1 MIIQN
6 LNLSLGTQVIFKNC
20 NLRLDDN
27 CKVGLIGING
37 AGKTTLFKL
46 ITKQLSPD
54 SGEIILNKNSHI
66 GYLSQTIDFNQI
78 NPNISVLEFIK
89 SGRPIEQL
97 EATLH
102 SIEEALSQND
112 NNVDNLL
119 REYSKISSL
128 LDFWDR
134 YEADSIVE
142 KIIKGLNISEE
153 LLNLKL
159 SSLSGGEKSKIAFA
173 KLLYSKP
180 TTLLLDEP
188 TNHLDKQSREWCI
201 EYLKS
206 YKGQILIIS
215 HDYDFLDS
223 IVDKILYIDKQSHNI
238 SLFNGN
244 YTTFKKIYEEIKLS
258 NSRLVKKQ
266 ENEEN
271 KLIRIINNLE
281 GTSGK
286 RKKMAFSK
294 EKALEILRQNKV
306 ERIEDSKV
314 ANIRLIADGDQ
325 NKTPLSIQNL
335 YFSYGLTPLLRNINL
350 SIASHERILIA
361 GNNGVGKSTLLKL
374 IVREL
379 KPQRG
384 DITLGTKTKIAYY
397 DQEQYEINH
406 TNKTILEYF
415 QQIGHTQKEIR
426 AVLSRYLFWGD
437 QLDKRI
443 SVLSPGE
450 KCRLSFAK
458 LSLQKSNLMIL
469 DEPTN
474 HLDFDTQNTIA
485 NNLNEYNGTII
496 LVSHNPDFVEKLN
509 INKMLIL
516 PNGKMIYYDRKL
528 LEIIQKNNQNKLNY
542 K

>member
-1 MIIQN
+1 MIIKN
-6 LNLSLGTQVIFKNC
+6 LNLSLGTQIIFKDC

-54 SGEIILNKNSHI
+54 SGEIILMKNSRI
-66 GYLSQTIDFNQI
+66 GYLPQTIDFNQI
-78 NPNISVLEFIK
+78 NPNITVLEYIK
-89 SGRPIEQL
+89 SGRPIDQL
-97 EATLH
+97 ETKLH
-102 SIEEALSQND
+102 LIEETLSKND
-112 NNVDNLL
+112 TNVDNLL

-134 YEADSIVE
+134 YEADSILE
-142 KIIKGLNISEE
+142 KIIKGMNINEE
-153 LLNLKL
+153 LLNQEL

-188 TNHLDKQSREWCI
+188 TNHLDKESREWCI

-206 YKGQILIIS
+206 YKGQVLIIS

-223 IVDKILYIDKQSHNI
+223 IVDKILFIDKQSHNI
-238 SLFNGN
+238 SLYNGN

-266 ENEEN
+266 EDEES
-271 KLIRIINNLE
+271 KLLKIIKSFD
-281 GTSGK
+281 GASGK

-294 EKALEILRQNKV
+294 EKALERLRRDKV
-306 ERIEDSKV
+306 ERIEDARI
-314 ANIRLIADGDQ
+314 ANIQLIADEDQ

-335 YFSYGLTPLLRNINL
+335 TFSYDSNTLLKNINL
-350 SIASHERILIA
+350 SISSKERILIA

-374 IVREL
+374 IVKEL
-379 KPQRG
+379 KPKNG
-384 DITLGTKTKIAYY
+384 EIFIGSKTKIAYY
-397 DQEQYEINH
+397 DQEQFEINN
-406 TNKTILEYF
+406 TDKTILEYF
-415 QQIGHTQKEIR
+415 EHLGHTQKEIR

-437 QLDKRI
+437 QLEKRI

-458 LSLQKSNLMIL
+458 LSLKRSNLMIL

-509 INKMLIL
+509 IDKMFIL
-516 PNGKMIYYDRKL
+516 PKGKMIYYDRSL
-528 LEIIQKNNQNKLNY
+528 LEKIQEYNENELY
-542 K
+542 I

>member
-6 LNLSLGTQVIFKNC
+6 LNLSLGTQVIFKDC

-54 SGEIILNKNSHI
+54 TGEIILKKNSRI
-66 GYLSQTIDFNQI
+66 GYLPQTVDFNQI
-78 NPNISVLEFIK
+78 NPNITVLEYIK
-89 SGRPIEQL
+89 SGRPIEKL
-97 EATLH
+97 EKELH
-102 SIEEALSQND
+102 SIEEALSKDN

-119 REYSKISSL
+119 HEYSKISSL

-134 YEADSIVE
+134 YEADSIIE
-142 KIIKGLNISEE
+142 KIVKGMNIKEE

-173 KLLYSKP
+173 RLLYSKP

-206 YKGQILIIS
+206 YKGQVLIIS
-215 HDYDFLDS
+215 HDYDFLNS
-223 IVDKILYIDKQSHNI
+223 IVDKILFIDKQSHNI

-244 YTTFKKIYEEIKLS
+244 YATFQKIYEEIKLS

-266 ENEEN
+266 EDEEN
-271 KLIRIINNLE
+271 KLIRIIKSFE
-281 GTSGK
+281 GASGK

-294 EKALEILRQNKV
+294 EKALERLRRDKV
-306 ERIEDSKV
+306 ERIEDARV
-314 ANIRLIADGDQ
+314 ANIKLKADEDQ
-325 NKTPLSIQNL
+325 NKTPLSINNL
-335 YFSYGLTPLLRNINL
+335 SFSYNSTPLLRNINF
-350 SIASHERILIA
+350 SVSSQERILVA

-374 IVREL
+374 IVNEL
-379 KPQRG
+379 EPQNG
-384 DITLGTKTKIAYY
+384 EINIGSKTKIAYY

-406 TNKTILEYF
+406 TNKTIFEYF
-415 QQIGHTQKEIR
+415 QLLGYSQKEIR

-458 LSLQKSNLMIL
+458 LSLKKSNLMIL

-509 INKMLIL
+509 IDKMFIL
-516 PNGKMIYYDRKL
+516 PKGKMIYYDRNL
-528 LEIIQKNNQNKLNY
+528 LEKIQENNEKGFNI
-542 K
+542 

>member
-6 LNLSLGTQVIFKNC
+6 LSLSLGTQLIFKDC

-54 SGEIILNKNSHI
+54 SGEIILKRNSRI
-66 GYLSQTIDFNQI
+66 GYLPQTIDFNQI
-78 NPNISVLEFIK
+78 NPNISVLEYIK

-97 EATLH
+97 ENELH
-102 SIEEALSQND
+102 SIEDALSKND
-112 NNVDNLL
+112 NNLDNLL
-119 REYSKISSL
+119 SRYSKISSL
-128 LDFWDR
+128 LDFWDN
-134 YEADSIVE
+134 YEVDSIIDKIVKGMNINE
-142 KIIKGLNISEE
+142 K
-153 LLNLKL
+153 LLNLEL

-201 EYLKS
+201 EYLKA
-206 YKGQILIIS
+206 YKGQVLIIS
-215 HDYDFLDS
+215 HDYDFLNS
-223 IVDKILYIDKQSHNI
+223 IVDKIMFIDKQSHKI

-244 YTTFKKIYEEIKLS
+244 YTTFQKVYEEIKLS

-266 ENEEN
+266 EDEEN
-271 KLIRIINNLE
+271 KLVRIIKSLE

-294 EKALEILRQNKV
+294 EKALERLRREKV
-306 ERIEDSKV
+306 ERIEDAKV
-314 ANIRLIADGDQ
+314 ANIKLKADEEQ
-325 NKTPLSIQNL
+325 NKTPLSINDL
-335 YFSYGLTPLLRNINL
+335 SFSYSSNPLLKNINF
-350 SIASHERILIA
+350 SVSSKDRILVT

-374 IVREL
+374 IVNEL
-379 KPQRG
+379 KPQSG
-384 DITLGTKTKIAYY
+384 EIKIGSKTKIAYY

-406 TNKTILEYF
+406 TNKTILEFF
-415 QQIGHTQKEIR
+415 QQLGFAQKEIR
-426 AVLSRYLFWGD
+426 AVLSRYLFGGD

-458 LSLQKSNLMIL
+458 LYLKKSNLMIL

-485 NNLNEYNGTII
+485 DNLNEYNGTII

-509 INKMLIL
+509 IDKMFIL
-516 PNGKMIYYDRKL
+516 PKGKMIYYDRTL
-528 LEIIQKNNQNKLNY
+528 LEKIQKNNEKEFNL
-542 K
+542 

>member
-1 MIIQN
+1 MIIKN
-6 LNLSLGTQVIFKNC
+6 LNLSLGTQIIFKDC

-54 SGEIILNKNSHI
+54 SGEIILMKNSRI
-66 GYLSQTIDFNQI
+66 GYLPQTIDFNQI
-78 NPNISVLEFIK
+78 NPNITVLEYIK

-97 EATLH
+97 ETKLH
-102 SIEEALSQND
+102 LIEETLSKND
-112 NNVDNLL
+112 TNVDNLL

-134 YEADSIVE
+134 YEADSILE
-142 KIIKGLNISEE
+142 KIIKGMNINEE
-153 LLNLKL
+153 LLNQEL

-188 TNHLDKQSREWCI
+188 TNHLDKESREWCI

-206 YKGQILIIS
+206 YKGQVLIIS

-223 IVDKILYIDKQSHNI
+223 IVDKILFIDKQSHNI
-238 SLFNGN
+238 SLYNGN

-266 ENEEN
+266 EDEES
-271 KLIRIINNLE
+271 KLLKIIKSFD
-281 GTSGK
+281 GASGK

-294 EKALEILRQNKV
+294 EKALERLRRDKV
-306 ERIEDSKV
+306 ERIEDARI
-314 ANIRLIADGDQ
+314 ANIQLIADEDQ

-335 YFSYGLTPLLRNINL
+335 TFSYDSNTLLKNINL
-350 SIASHERILIA
+350 SISSKERILIA

-374 IVREL
+374 IVKEL
-379 KPQRG
+379 KPKNG
-384 DITLGTKTKIAYY
+384 EIFIGSKTKIAYY
-397 DQEQYEINH
+397 DQEQFEINN
-406 TNKTILEYF
+406 TDKTILEYF
-415 QQIGHTQKEIR
+415 EHLGHTQKEIR

-437 QLDKRI
+437 QLEKRI

-458 LSLQKSNLMIL
+458 LSLKRSNLMIL

-509 INKMLIL
+509 IDKMFIL
-516 PNGKMIYYDRKL
+516 PKGKMIYYDRSL
-528 LEIIQKNNQNKLNY
+528 LEKIQEYNENELY
-542 K
+542 I